1 MRRFALFQYLSIFYS
16 NILKALMLKKA
27 LPQSKSSYQTDQ
39 LKTFSNFRVTEVIS
53 LKGSWKNCQKQ
64 SSGGVLYK
72 KMFLKILQNLQKN
85 MCLSLFLNNVL
96 QHYLKRDCDIDVF
109 LWILRNFQEDRFFT
123 EHLRIIAFE
132 LFWKF

>member
-1 MRRFALFQYLSIFYS
+1 
-16 NILKALMLKKA
+16 
-27 LPQSKSSYQTDQ
+27 
-39 LKTFSNFRVTEVIS
+39 
-53 LKGSWKNCQKQ
+53 
-64 SSGGVLYK
+64 
-72 KMFLKILQNLQKN
+72 

-132 LFWKF
+132 LFWKFKKNIYSFFHKFGDEVAEYLKLLINPFLVNDSISYLLKS